1 MHIAPIKSGV
11 FAPVVLLTRMKSG
24 HPRDINFNNPGLVL
38 TIKAIITIIRR
49 LINNFMCPPG
59 LYVFITPGRQNKCDP
74 RAPLNEHHLFIRINF
89 KRVRSTPFYINGE
102 SVVAPR
108 VILKKFVNSDLITK
122 LGDCD
127 TLPLGN
133 RSMRELWTQFWEFRT
148 FSQQTEPITEQNKR
162 NN

>member
-122 LGDCD
+122 LGRLRHVATRKSIHAGVVD
-127 TLPLGN
+127 PVLGVSHVFPTN
-133 RSMRELWTQFWEFRT
+133 RTNNGAK
-148 FSQQTEPITEQNKR
+148 QTK
-162 NN
+162 